1 MMKTNMNRQRFC
13 TKDYWLRLESRS

>member
-1 MMKTNMNRQRFC
+1 MMKTNMKRQRFC